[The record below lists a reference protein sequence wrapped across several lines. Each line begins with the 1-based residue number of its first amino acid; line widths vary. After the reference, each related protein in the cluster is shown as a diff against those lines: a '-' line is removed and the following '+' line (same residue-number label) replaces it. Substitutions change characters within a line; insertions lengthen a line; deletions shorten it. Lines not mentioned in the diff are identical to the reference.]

1 MALTDWS
8 APQHHIHGEPKGLKY
23 HFNRFRRSPHC
34 QDLLFIAVV
43 ASAFCILALIVCVF
57 VKTPEAFIAV
67 LGIALTVVGW
77 AYQAA
82 NTRFGVV
89 DLFAAEIAT
98 LCRVSAV
105 SEFIPNS
112 IRRYYAGGDFPKIES
127 LSDYIVVFDNHAKDL
142 EILDG
147 DVVRYVTQFYVYI
160 KALTDAVSRGAPAQG
175 PRNNPGALNIV
186 FNAFLA
192 FESARQ
198 ALTVL
203 MEDGVERTEY
213 VLTAM
218 LSEVPAYLLLL
229 SEIRDPEDLR
239 FQRLS
244 NRLRQ
249 YQVLIAEIEADMSR
263 LEPASDLLARQVVRV
278 WNESVHEEDTI
289 TLPERL
295 RARPPAPTPV
305 AAEVDNRSG
314 AG

>member
-1 MALTDWS
+1 MSLADWS
-8 APQHHIHGEPKGLKY
+8 APQHHIEGDPKRLKY
-23 HFNRFRRSPHC
+23 HFNRFRSSPHS
-34 QDLLFIAVV
+34 QDLLFIAI
-43 ASAFCILALIVCVF
+43 ASAGFGVLTLVVGIIFAQFPELF
-57 VKTPEAFIAV
+57 VAV
-67 LGIALTVVGW
+67 LGFALGVVGW

-89 DLFAAEIAT
+89 DLFAAEMAT

-112 IRRYYAGGDFPKIES
+112 IRRYYAGDDFPKIES
-127 LSDYIVVFDNHAKDL
+127 LSDYIVIFNNHARDL

-147 DVVRYVTQFYVYI
+147 DVVRYVTQFYVYT
-160 KALTDAVSRGAPAQG
+160 KALVDSTARGSPARG

-186 FNAFLA
+186 YNAFLA

-203 MEDGVERTEY
+203 IDSSTERTEY

-229 SEIRDPEDLR
+229 SEIRDHEDLR
-239 FQRLS
+239 FQRL
-244 NRLRQ
+244 NGRLRQ
-249 YQVLIAEIEADMSR
+249 YQVLISQIESDMSR
-263 LEPASDLLARQVVRV
+263 LEPVSETLARQVVRT

-295 RARPPAPTPV
+295 RARPMVASEPV
-305 AAEVDNRSG
+305 
-314 AG
+314 

>member
-8 APQHHIHGEPKGLKY
+8 APQHHIQGEPKGLKY
-23 HFNRFRRSPHC
+23 HFARFRRSPHC
-34 QDLLFIAVV
+34 QDLLVIALV
-43 ASAFCILALIVCVF
+43 AAGFCILALIVCIF

-67 LGIALTVVGW
+67 LGIALGAVGW

-127 LSDYIVVFDNHAKDL
+127 LSDYIIIFDNHAKDL

-147 DVVRYVTQFYVYI
+147 DVVRYVTQFYVYT
-160 KALTDAVSRGAPAQG
+160 KALTDVVSRGAPAKG

-186 FNAFLA
+186 YNAFLA

-203 MEDGVERTEY
+203 MDDSVERTEY

-244 NRLRQ
+244 SRLRQ
-249 YQVLIAEIEADMSR
+249 YQVLIAQIETDIR
-263 LEPASDLLARQVVRV
+263 LLEPASEALARQVVRA

-289 TLPERL
+289 TLPQWL
-295 RARPPAPTPV
+295 RARPPAATTV
-305 AAEVDNRSG
+305 AAEVDNRTA

>member
-8 APQHHIHGEPKGLKY
+8 APQHHIQGEPKGLKY

-34 QDLLFIAVV
+34 QDLLFIAVAAGV
-43 ASAFCILALIVCVF
+43 FCIVALLVCIF

-127 LSDYIVVFDNHAKDL
+127 LSDYIVIFDNHAKDL

-147 DVVRYVTQFYVYI
+147 DVVRYVTQFYVYT
-160 KALTDAVSRGAPAQG
+160 KALTDAVSRGALAKG

-186 FNAFLA
+186 YNAFLA

-203 MEDGVERTEY
+203 MDDGVERTEY

-229 SEIRDPEDLR
+229 SEIRDSEDVR

-244 NRLRQ
+244 SRLRQ
-249 YQVLIAEIEADMSR
+249 YQVLIGQIETDIR
-263 LEPASDLLARQVVRV
+263 LLEPASEALAKQVVRV

-289 TLPERL
+289 VLPERL
-295 RARPPAPTPV
+295 RVHPPAPIAV
-305 AAEVDNRSG
+305 ASEVDNRSA